1 MIKVALPNKG
11 MLFEP
16 TQELLK
22 ACGYKATKPY
32 KTLTQLDTK
41 NGIEFFFLRPSD
53 IPMYV
58 GRGIIDAGIT
68 GIDFNAEAKSPA
80 VKVLDLPYG
89 ASKMCAAVPNESPV
103 QSLDELKNATI
114 ATSFPHI
121 VEGYYKKDMNFVVLE
136 GAVEISV
143 SLGVADA
150 IVDVVET
157 GTTLKQAGLR
167 IVGEPLFKSNAAVFC
182 NPQKTGEPLFRSNAA
197 LFCNPQKTELEEVNT
212 LIRRIQGKL
221 VAQTY
226 MMIEYDCPAEILQK
240 ACELTPG
247 LDAPTVTKLHGREW
261 YAVKA
266 MVPQEEANAIMDK
279 LWDVGARSILLFG
292 IKSARI

>member
-11 MLFEP
+11 MLFDP
-16 TQELLK
+16 TQELLH
-22 ACGYKATKPY
+22 ACGYKAAKPF
-32 KTLTQLDTK
+32 KTLTTVDEK

-68 GIDFNAEAKSPA
+68 GIDFNAEAESPA
-80 VKVLDLPYG
+80 VKVFDLPFG
-89 ASKMCAAVPNESPV
+89 ASKLCAAIPAESPV
-103 QSLDELKNATI
+103 KDLAEIKNLRI
-114 ATSFPHI
+114 ATSFPSI
-121 VEGYYKKDMNFVVLE
+121 VSHFFKKSDMRLIVLE

-143 SLGVADA
+143 GLGVSDA

-167 IVGEPLFKSNAAVFC
+167 IL
-182 NPQKTGEPLFRSNAA
+182 GEPLFRSNAA
-197 LFCNPQKTELEEVNT
+197 IFTHPDKQDMPEVKTLVC
-212 LIRRIQGKL
+212 RIEGKL
-221 VAQTY
+221 VAKSY
-226 MMIEYDCPAEILQK
+226 MMIEYDVSAELLSK

-247 LDAPTVTKLHGREW
+247 LDAPTVSKLHGKEW

-266 MVPQEEANAIMDK
+266 MVKEDDANQIMDK
-279 LWDVGARSILLFG
+279 LWDIGCRSILIYA

>member
-22 ACGYKATKPY
+22 ACGYKASKPY
-32 KTLTQLDTK
+32 KTLTQIDSK

-68 GIDFNAEAKSPA
+68 GMDFNAEAKSPA
-80 VKVLDLPYG
+80 VKVLDLPFG
-89 ASKMCAAVPNESPV
+89 ASKMCAAVPENSPV
-103 QSLDELKNATI
+103 QTLEDLKTATI
-114 ATSFPHI
+114 ATSFPNI
-121 VEGYYKKDMNFVVLE
+121 VNTFYQKEMDTVVLE

-150 IVDVVET
+150 VVDVVET

-167 IVGEPLFKSNAAVFC
+167 IL
-182 NPQKTGEPLFRSNAA
+182 GEPLFRSNAA
-197 LFCNPQKTELEEVNT
+197 LFCHPQKQDLEEIHT
-212 LIRRIQGKL
+212 LVRRIEGKL
-221 VAQTY
+221 VAQSY
-226 MMIEYDCPAEILQK
+226 MMIEYDVPSELLSK

-247 LDAPTVTKLHGREW
+247 LDAPTISKLHGRDW

-266 MVPQEEANAIMDK
+266 MVSQEEANGIMDQ
-279 LWDVGARSILLFG
+279 LWKIGCRSILLFA

>member
-22 ACGYKATKPY
+22 ACGYKASNPY
-32 KTLTQLDTK
+32 KTLTQIDSK

-68 GIDFNAEAKSPA
+68 GMDFNAEAKSPA
-80 VKVLDLPYG
+80 VKVLDLPFG
-89 ASKMCAAVPNESPV
+89 ASKMCAAVPENSPV
-103 QSLDELKNATI
+103 QTLEDLKTATI
-114 ATSFPHI
+114 ATSFPNI
-121 VEGYYKKDMNFVVLE
+121 VNTFYQKEMDTVVLE

-150 IVDVVET
+150 VVDVVET

-167 IVGEPLFKSNAAVFC
+167 IL
-182 NPQKTGEPLFRSNAA
+182 GEPLFRSNAA
-197 LFCNPQKTELEEVNT
+197 LFCHPQKQDLEEVHT
-212 LIRRIQGKL
+212 LVRRIEGKL
-221 VAQTY
+221 VAQSY
-226 MMIEYDCPAEILQK
+226 MMIEYDVPSELLSK

-247 LDAPTVTKLHGREW
+247 LDAPTISKLHGRDW

-266 MVPQEEANAIMDK
+266 MVSQEEANGIMDQ
-279 LWDVGARSILLFG
+279 LWKIGCRSILLFA

>member
-22 ACGYKATKPY
+22 ACGYKASKPY

-80 VKVLDLPYG
+80 VKVLDLPFG

-103 QSLDELKNATI
+103 QSLEELKNATI
-114 ATSFPHI
+114 ATSFPNI
-121 VEGYYKKDMNFVVLE
+121 VEGFYKKPMDFVVLE

-167 IVGEPLFKSNAAVFC
+167 IVGEPLF
-182 NPQKTGEPLFRSNAA
+182 RSNAA
-197 LFCNPQKTELEEVNT
+197 LFCNPQKTGLEEVHT
-212 LIRRIQGKL
+212 LIRRIEGKL
-221 VAQTY
+221 VAQSY
-226 MMIEYDCPAEILQK
+226 MMIEYDCPAELLAK

-247 LDAPTVTKLHGREW
+247 V
-261 YAVKA
+261 AV
-266 MVPQEEANAIMDK
+266 
-279 LWDVGARSILLFG
+279 ILLFSFEH
-292 IKSARI
+292 KFRILHRI

>member
-22 ACGYKATKPY
+22 ACGYKASKPY

-41 NGIEFFFLRPSD
+41 NGIEFFFLRPGD

-68 GIDFNAEAKSPA
+68 GMDFNAEAKSPA
-80 VKVLDLPYG
+80 VKILDLPFG
-89 ASKMCAAVPNESPV
+89 ASKMCAAVPEESAV
-103 QSLDELKNATI
+103 HSLEDLKDATI
-114 ATSFPHI
+114 ATSFPNI
-121 VEGYYKKDMNFVVLE
+121 VNGFYKKEMDTVVLE

-150 IVDVVET
+150 VVDVVET

-167 IVGEPLFKSNAAVFC
+167 IL
-182 NPQKTGEPLFRSNAA
+182 GEPLFRSNAA
-197 LFCNPQKTELEEVNT
+197 LFCHPQKQDLEEVHT
-212 LIRRIQGKL
+212 LIRRIEGKL
-221 VAQTY
+221 VAQSY
-226 MMIEYDCPAEILQK
+226 MMIEYDVPSELLSK

-247 LDAPTVTKLHGREW
+247 LDAPTISKLHGRDW

-266 MVPQEEANAIMDK
+266 MVSQEEANGIMDQ
-279 LWDVGARSILLFG
+279 LWKIGCRSILLFA

>member
-22 ACGYKATKPY
+22 ACGYKASKPY
-32 KTLTQLDTK
+32 KTLTQIDSK

-68 GIDFNAEAKSPA
+68 GMDFNAEAKSPA
-80 VKVLDLPYG
+80 VKVLDLPFG
-89 ASKMCAAVPNESPV
+89 ASKMCAAVPENSPV
-103 QSLDELKNATI
+103 QTLEDLKTATI
-114 ATSFPHI
+114 ATSFPNI
-121 VEGYYKKDMNFVVLE
+121 VNTFYQKEMDTVVLE

-150 IVDVVET
+150 VVDVVET

-167 IVGEPLFKSNAAVFC
+167 IL
-182 NPQKTGEPLFRSNAA
+182 GEPLFRSNAA
-197 LFCNPQKTELEEVNT
+197 LFCHPQKQDLEEVHT
-212 LIRRIQGKL
+212 LVRRIEGKL
-221 VAQTY
+221 VAQSY
-226 MMIEYDCPAEILQK
+226 MMIEYDVPSELLSK

-247 LDAPTVTKLHGREW
+247 LDAPTISKLHGRDW

-266 MVPQEEANAIMDK
+266 MVSQEEANGIMDQ
-279 LWDVGARSILLFG
+279 LWKIGCRSILLFA

>member
-22 ACGYKATKPY
+22 ACG
-32 KTLTQLDTK
+32 
-41 NGIEFFFLRPSD
+41 EFFFLRPSD

-80 VKVLDLPYG
+80 VKVLDLPFG
-89 ASKMCAAVPNESPV
+89 ASKMCAAVPNDSPV
-103 QSLDELKNATI
+103 QSLDELKDKTI

-121 VEGYYKKDMNFVVLE
+121 VEGFYKKPMDFVVLE

-150 IVDVVET
+150 IVDT
-157 GTTLKQAGLR
+157 RRRPNSK
-167 IVGEPLFKSNAAVFC
+167 KSIRSSAASRASWS
-182 NPQKTGEPLFRSNAA
+182 RS
-197 LFCNPQKTELEEVNT
+197 
-212 LIRRIQGKL
+212 
-221 VAQTY
+221 
-226 MMIEYDCPAEILQK
+226 
-240 ACELTPG
+240 
-247 LDAPTVTKLHGREW
+247 PT
-261 YAVKA
+261 
-266 MVPQEEANAIMDK
+266 
-279 LWDVGARSILLFG
+279 
-292 IKSARI
+292 

>member
-11 MLFEP
+11 MLFDP
-16 TQELLK
+16 TQDLLK
-22 ACGYKATKPY
+22 ACGYKASKPY
-32 KTLTQLDTK
+32 KTLTSIDLQ

-68 GIDFNAEAKSPA
+68 GIDFNAEANSPA
-80 VKVLDLPYG
+80 IKVLDLPYG
-89 ASKMCAAVPNESPV
+89 ASKLCAAVPNDSSIASLSDLKES
-103 QSLDELKNATI
+103 SI
-114 ATSFPHI
+114 ATSFPNI
-121 VEGYYKKDMNFVVLE
+121 VNQFYQKQMNIIKLE

-143 SLGVADA
+143 NLGVADA
-150 IVDVVET
+150 VVDVVET

-167 IVGEPLFKSNAAVFC
+167 ILGEPLFKSNAA
-182 NPQKTGEPLFRSNAA
+182 LFTHPDKQNDI
-197 LFCNPQKTELEEVNT
+197 KVNT
-212 LIRRIQGKL
+212 LIRRIEGKL
-221 VAQTY
+221 VASSY
-226 MMIEYDCPAEILQK
+226 MMIEYNVPSQFLSK

-247 LDAPTVTKLHGREW
+247 LDSPTISQLHNQDW

-266 MVPQEEANAIMDK
+266 MVLQDDANEIMDQ
-279 LWDVGARSILLFG
+279 LWAMGCRSVLLFT

>member
-22 ACGYKATKPY
+22 DCGYKASKPY
-32 KTLTQLDTK
+32 KTLTQLDSK

-89 ASKMCAAVPNESPV
+89 ASKMCAAVPTESPV
-103 QSLDELKNATI
+103 QSLDDLKNATI
-114 ATSFPHI
+114 ATSVPNI
-121 VEGYYKKDMNFVVLE
+121 VSNYYKKDMNFVVLE

-143 SLGVADA
+143 SLGVSDA

-167 IVGEPLFKSNAAVFC
+167 IVGEPLFH
-182 NPQKTGEPLFRSNAA
+182 SNAA
-197 LFCNPQKTELEEVNT
+197 LFCHPQKQDLEEVHT
-212 LIRRIQGKL
+212 LIRRIEGKL
-221 VAQTY
+221 VAKTY
-226 MMIEYDCPAEILQK
+226 MMIEYDCPAELLNK
-240 ACELTPG
+240 ACNMTPG
-247 LDAPTVTKLHGREW
+247 LDAPTISKLHGRDW

-266 MVPQEEANAIMDK
+266 MVPEEDANAVMDK
-279 LWDVGARSILLFG
+279 LWDIGCRSILLFS

>member
-22 ACGYKATKPY
+22 ACGYKASKPY
-32 KTLTQLDTK
+32 KTLTQIDSK

-68 GIDFNAEAKSPA
+68 GMDFNAEAKSPA
-80 VKVLDLPYG
+80 VKVLDLPFG
-89 ASKMCAAVPNESPV
+89 ASKMCAAVPENSPV
-103 QSLDELKNATI
+103 QTLEDLKTATI
-114 ATSFPHI
+114 ATSFPNI
-121 VEGYYKKDMNFVVLE
+121 VNTFYQKEMDTVVLE

-150 IVDVVET
+150 VVDVVET

-167 IVGEPLFKSNAAVFC
+167 IL
-182 NPQKTGEPLFRSNAA
+182 GEPLFRSNAA
-197 LFCNPQKTELEEVNT
+197 LFCHPQKQDLEEVHT
-212 LIRRIQGKL
+212 LVRRIEGKL
-221 VAQTY
+221 VAQSY
-226 MMIEYDCPAEILQK
+226 MMIEYDVPSELLSK

-247 LDAPTVTKLHGREW
+247 LDAPTISKLHGRDW

-266 MVPQEEANAIMDK
+266 MVSQEEANGIMDQ
-279 LWDVGARSILLFG
+279 LWKTGCRSILLFA

>member
-22 ACGYKATKPY
+22 ACGYKANKPY
-32 KTLTQLDTK
+32 KTLTSVDTQ

-58 GRGIIDAGIT
+58 GCGIIDAGIT
-68 GIDFNAEAKSPA
+68 GIDFNAEAESPA

-89 ASKMCAAVPNESPV
+89 ASKLCAAVPNESPI
-103 QSLDELKNATI
+103 LELAELKNSRI
-114 ATSFPHI
+114 ATSFPGI
-121 VEGYYKKDMNFVVLE
+121 VNHFYKKEMNVVELE

-150 IVDVVET
+150 VVDVVET

-167 IVGEPLFKSNAAVFC
+167 ILGEPLFKSNAA
-182 NPQKTGEPLFRSNAA
+182 
-197 LFCNPQKTELEEVNT
+197 LFCHPEKQHEAEVHT
-212 LIRRIQGKL
+212 LIRRIEGKL
-221 VAQTY
+221 VAQAY
-226 MMIEYDCPAEILQK
+226 MMIEYDVSAELLSK
-240 ACELTPG
+240 ACEMTPG
-247 LDAPTVTKLHGREW
+247 LDAPTISKLHGKDW

-266 MVPQEEANAIMDK
+266 MVKQDDANQIMDK
-279 LWDVGARSILLFG
+279 LWAMGCRSVLLFG